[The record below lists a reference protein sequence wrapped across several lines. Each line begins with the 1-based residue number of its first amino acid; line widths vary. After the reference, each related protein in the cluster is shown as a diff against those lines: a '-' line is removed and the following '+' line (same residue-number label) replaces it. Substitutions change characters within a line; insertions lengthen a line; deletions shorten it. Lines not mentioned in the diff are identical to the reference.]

1 MAIVYDEDSFEDYV
15 HEALDASDGRSV
27 LIDKFLEGAIEVDVD
42 CIADGKIQ
50 VLGSIMEHV
59 EKAGIHSG
67 DSACSIPARTL
78 SEKVIDEIRTYTHA
92 LAKELNVMGL
102 MNVQYAVVNEDV
114 YIIEVNPRASRT
126 IPFVSKAI
134 GVPLARLAAL
144 VMAGKTLEE
153 LGFTKEVTVP
163 HYAYKEAVLP
173 FNRFPGCDA
182 MLTPEMHSTGEVM
195 GIDTDPGM
203 AYIKSQLG
211 AGSPL
216 PLSGS
221 VFLSVADY
229 EKEAMIEPAKELQ
242 ELGYK
247 IYATLGT
254 ATILR
259 ENGVKAKGIFR
270 ISEGRPNV
278 LDMIT
283 ENDVQ
288 WIVNV
293 PSGTKPAKDDI
304 SMRTEAIR
312 RGVPIT
318 TTVRGL
324 QATLSGLKRIK
335 KLKSF
340 AVLSLQ
346 EFNRKTENVNG

>member
-1 MAIVYDEDSFEDYV
+1 
-15 HEALDASDGRSV
+15 
-27 LIDKFLEGAIEVDVD
+27 
-42 CIADGKIQ
+42 
-50 VLGSIMEHV
+50 
-59 EKAGIHSG
+59 
-67 DSACSIPARTL
+67 
-78 SEKVIDEIRTYTHA
+78 
-92 LAKELNVMGL
+92 
-102 MNVQYAVVNEDV
+102 
-114 YIIEVNPRASRT
+114 
-126 IPFVSKAI
+126 
-134 GVPLARLAAL
+134 
-144 VMAGKTLEE
+144 
-153 LGFTKEVTVP
+153 
-163 HYAYKEAVLP
+163 
-173 FNRFPGCDA
+173 